1 MPITLLA
8 TKFYCPPVRESLV
21 SRPRLVDGLNAG
33 MRRPLVLISAPAGYG
48 KTTLLSEW
56 RASKGR
62 GYTLAWLTLDVEDN
76 DPICFL
82 TYFIS
87 ALKQLK
93 PGLGEA
99 VIPTLQSPRP
109 PSSET
114 VLASILNELCELD
127 QHFALV
133 LDDYHNIEESTV
145 HKAITFLLDHL
156 PPCMHL
162 VLLTRTEPPLPL
174 SRLRGRNQLYEIGA
188 DELRFTAGEAEIFL
202 NQVMSLGLSAGNLKI
217 LEQSTEGWIAGL
229 QLIALSMQGRGDV
242 NQFIA
247 SFKGSYHYIADYLV
261 EEVLNRQSDEVR
273 GFLLKTSILD
283 RMNGSLCD
291 VLTGAANGQEILEM
305 LEHNNL
311 FIVPLDDEQIWFRY
325 HHLFAELLQNRLW
338 REYPGRVPGLYSL
351 AADWC
356 NQQGFISEAIEYS
369 ISSGDI
375 EHATQLIDL
384 NASQLQK
391 RGELSTLARW
401 LGGLPEEMI
410 RTRPRLC
417 INYAWA
423 SAFTSGSPD
432 TVDRY
437 LRYAEQAIE
446 GEIQSM
452 EVQDLCGQIACIRAN
467 VAVFMGNNEL
477 ALQLCD
483 KAQNLLA
490 ESNAELRSYTALMAA
505 DASWMMGD
513 GDKALFAL
521 GEAIHYSRSKGDLL
535 TALISMNYLA
545 RILIAHG
552 RLRQAHA
559 VYREAFQLAT
569 DLGGQSWPAT
579 AVIYAGLG
587 MLVWELNDAVA
598 AKEYLTRGIELASL
612 ANDVDSRLFGYT
624 TLARIHQAEGE
635 AEQARQMLEQAE
647 RISQETRLPRDRY
660 RVAARQAELML
671 AKGDIASA
679 TDWTRELTKC
689 VADYFGDSPIPPLSS
704 LHIAE
709 QVMLARLLIF
719 QAKPDEAVKLL
730 TNLLAPLEKAGRIRG
745 VIEGLAMQALALQ
758 AAGDIKQ
765 AMSTIKRALTV
776 AEPEGFIRLFVDE
789 GKPMAQLLSRI
800 QGEGTGLK
808 DYLSKLLTA
817 FEPGEPRSETK
828 LPSPVNMPEHLLIE
842 PLSQRELEVLHLIAN
857 GCSNSDIARELVI
870 AIGTVKRH
878 TANIFNKLDVRNRTE
893 AVARA
898 RELDLL

>member
-33 MRRPLVLISAPAGYG
+33 VRRPLVLISAPAGYG

-56 RASKGR
+56 RASKGQ
-62 GYTLAWLTLDVEDN
+62 GYPLAWLTLDAEDN

-87 ALKQLK
+87 ALKQLYT
-93 PGLGEA
+93 GLGEA
-99 VIPTLQSPRP
+99 VIPALQSPRP
-109 PSSET
+109 PSGET

-133 LDDYHNIEESTV
+133 LDDYHNIEEATV

-156 PPCMHL
+156 PPSMHL
-162 VLLTRTEPPLPL
+162 VLLTRTEPLLPL

-188 DELRFTAGEAEIFL
+188 DELRFTAEEAEIFL

-273 GFLLKTSILD
+273 EFLLKTSILD

-338 REYPGRVPGLYSL
+338 REYPGRVLGLYSL

-356 NQQGFISEAIEYS
+356 NQHGFISEAIEYS
-369 ISSGDI
+369 ITSGDL
-375 EHATQLIDL
+375 EHAAQLIDL
-384 NASQLQK
+384 NASPLQK
-391 RGELSTLARW
+391 RGELGTLARW

-410 RTRPRLC
+410 RARPRLC
-417 INYAWA
+417 ISYAWA
-423 SAFTSGSPD
+423 LAYSSGSPD
-432 TVDRY
+432 TVDKY
-437 LRYAEQAIE
+437 LKYAEQAIE

-452 EVQDLCGQIACIRAN
+452 EIQDLRGQVACIRAN
-467 VAVFMGNNEL
+467 VAVFMGNNLL
-477 ALQLCD
+477 ALQLCEE
-483 KAQNLLA
+483 AQKLLA
-490 ESNAELRSYTALMAA
+490 ESNAGLRSYTALMAA

-521 GEAIHYSRSKGDLL
+521 GEAIHYSRSICDLL

-552 RLRQAHA
+552 RLRQAHT
-559 VYREAFQLAT
+559 VYQDAFQLAT
-569 DLGGQSWPAT
+569 DLGGQNWPAIG
-579 AVIYAGLG
+579 VIYIGLG

-598 AKEYLTRGIELASL
+598 AKDYLTRGIELASL
-612 ANDVDSRLFGYT
+612 ANDVDSLLFGYT

-635 AEQARQMLEQAE
+635 ADLARQMLEQAQ
-647 RISQETRLPRDRY
+647 RVSRETKLPRDRY
-660 RVAARQAELML
+660 RVAARQAELTL
-671 AKGDIASA
+671 AKGDIAGA
-679 TDWTRELTKC
+679 TDWTRDLTNS
-689 VADYFGDSPIPPLSS
+689 VSGYFGDSPIPPLSP
-704 LHIAE
+704 LHISE
-709 QVMLARLLIF
+709 QAMLARLLIS

-730 TNLLAPLEKAGRIRG
+730 TNLLVPLEKAGRIRG
-745 VIEGLAMQALALQ
+745 MIEGLALQALALQ
-758 AAGDIKQ
+758 AMGDIKQ
-765 AMSTIKRALTV
+765 AVSTISRALTV
-776 AEPEGFIRLFVDE
+776 AEPEGFIRLFIDE
-789 GKPMAQLLSRI
+789 GKPMAQLLDRI
-800 QGEGTGLK
+800 QVEGTGLK
-808 DYLSKLLTA
+808 AYVSKLLTA
-817 FEPGEPRSETK
+817 FEPEEPRYETRR
-828 LPSPVNMPEHLLIE
+828 PSLVSMPEHLLVE
-842 PLSQRELEVLHLIAN
+842 PLSTRELEVLHLIAT